1 MEDGVM
7 ATPPASQLIG
17 EGEGLG
23 REESELRVGPSEMEG
38 PVGCLVRDA
47 GRQFDLGLIKAGIQ
61 VGARL
66 GR

>member
-1 MEDGVM
+1 MEKGR
-7 ATPPASQLIG
+7 
-17 EGEGLG
+17 GLG